1 MAKPIGGYFEL
12 ECGKMPLYHDNAVLL
27 NSARNALRYI
37 IRVYNIQEMFIP
49 YYTCPVV
56 WDAISAEDCKIIPY
70 DIDDNFMPI
79 GEIPV
84 DAFVLYNNYFGVC
97 GANVEKMAAKY
108 KKLIIDNAQAFFVPH
123 ATLATIYSP
132 RKFFGLPDGGI
143 ALCERRLSTGF
154 EKSVSYDLCS
164 HLLKRLDL
172 GANAGYADFQTNDS
186 ALKNREI
193 QAMSHLT
200 IALMGNI
207 DYDFTRQRR
216 LENFMTLHS
225 VLGQQNQ
232 IKIALSDDD
241 VPMVYPYRTNDSEL
255 RNRLIQNQIF
265 VARYWPSEPNS
276 DCMSSVPAQSMAD
289 TIIPL
294 PIDQR
299 YDENDMKRILEV
311 IQTWM

>member
-12 ECGKMPLYHDNAVLL
+12 ECGKMPQYHDNAVLL

-37 IRVYNIQEMFIP
+37 IRVYNIQEMFIS

-84 DAFVLYNNYFGVC
+84 DAFVLYNNYFCVC

-143 ALCERRLSTGF
+143 ALCELRLSTGF

-186 ALKNREI
+186 SLKNREI

-207 DYDFTRQRR
+207 DYDFARQRR

-241 VPMVYPYRTNDSEL
+241 VPMVYPFRTDDATL
-255 RNRLIQNQIF
+255 RARLIENQIF
-265 VARYWPSEPNS
+265 IAKYWPSEPNS

-311 IQTWM
+311 VQTWM